1 MENSKRNKLI
11 YYISTGFITLLMLFS
26 AGMYM
31 VNTEDIQ
38 LVFVTYGYPEYIVIP
53 LAIAKILALV
63 AIWTKKS
70 KTLKEWAYAGLFFDL
85 VLAVVA
91 HLVAGDG
98 GWPMSAAGLGMLLI
112 SYRFDKV
119 LFK

>member
-1 MENSKRNKLI
+1 MKGSKRDKLI

-26 AGMYM
+26 ASMYFF
-31 VNTEDIQ
+31 NTATIKG
-38 LVFVTYGYPEYIVIP
+38 VFLSYGYPDYIVIP
-53 LAIAKILALV
+53 LAIAKVLALI

-85 VLAVVA
+85 VLAIVA
-91 HLVAGDG
+91 HAVAGDG
-98 GWPMSAAGLGMLLI
+98 GWPMSLAGLGMLLI

-119 LFK
+119 LYK